1 MSNEIKDY
9 FISQKLNIRK
19 FKEEH
24 DDSLKTKVTII
35 APIIN
40 IFIKNVSYLFF
51 ALLSINILYQNEF
64 YSFNK
69 LFKSYEFNAFFLLS
83 LIIFVAIIS
92 TKNDLRR
99 LSFINDFYL
108 YLFCIAY
115 FYFRFNK
122 INNLHLLLLI
132 IDLMF
137 VASNKIKKF
146 SVNEKRREERLLLFH
161 WEVAAK

>member
-1 MSNEIKDY
+1 MSNKIKDY
-9 FISQKLNIRK
+9 FISQKLNIRR

-24 DDSLKTKVTII
+24 DDSLKTKVAIK

-69 LFKSYEFNAFFLLS
+69 LFNSYVFNAFFLLS
-83 LIIFVAIIS
+83 LIIFIAIIS
-92 TKNDLRR
+92 IKSDLRR
-99 LSFINDFYL
+99 LSFINNFYL
-108 YLFCIAY
+108 YLFCLLYLYYI
-115 FYFRFNK
+115 FNK

-137 VASNKIKKF
+137 VASNKMKKF
-146 SVNEKRREERLLLFH
+146 SVNEKRREEKLLLFH
-161 WEVAAK
+161 GEGDKK